1 MKLNS
6 SIYLIS
12 IYPQFN
18 RDLSPK
24 FESFSSDYS
33 LQLYS
38 SLIFNHIEIL
48 NSVMKSHHIVYCFDE
63 RDKDFLPDKFNE
75 SQTDVIFGDTTNRT
89 QILRTL
95 SEKYFGQ
102 SGKNLLIFSNSIGM
116 SSADIQ
122 RIFNLLSIDDEAVV
136 IGKAKNNKAAF
147 IGFNAFNQELFSD
160 IDWNNCN
167 YDYLLA
173 RVNKHENF
181 VHVLDNFMSINNLE
195 DFKNLYLE
203 LSKKE
208 SLTYCSPNM
217 HEKFTNLFIE
227 YKELLK

>member
-1 MKLNS
+1 MKSNT

-12 IYPQFN
+12 ISPLFN
-18 RDLSPK
+18 RDEIPG
-24 FESFSSDYS
+24 FESFNAVDSS
-33 LQLYS
+33 QLYS
-38 SLIFNHIEIL
+38 SLIFNHFEIL
-48 NSVMKSHHIVYCFDE
+48 NTFVKSHQLVYCFD
-63 RDKDFLPDKFNE
+63 DKDKEYLPKEINN
-75 SQTDVIFGDTTNRT
+75 SQIELIFGNTSNRT
-89 QILRTL
+89 TLLRTL

-102 SGKNLLIFSNSIGM
+102 SSKNLLIFSNSIGI
-116 SSADIQ
+116 SSGDIHKV
-122 RIFNLLSIDDEAVV
+122 FNLLSIDDEAVV

-147 IGFNAFNQELFSD
+147 IGFNVFNHELFFN

-173 RVNKHENF
+173 NVNKHENF
-181 VHVLDNFMSINNLE
+181 VHVLDNFMSINNLN
-195 DFKNLYLE
+195 DFKNLYTE

>member
-102 SGKNLLIFSNSIGM
+102 SGKYLLIFSNSIGM
-116 SSADIQ
+116 NKADIQ
-122 RIFNLLSIDDEAVV
+122 RVFNLLSIDDEAVV
-136 IGKAKNNKAAF
+136 IGRAKNNKAAF
-147 IGFNAFNQELFSD
+147 IGFNNFNQELFSD

-173 RVNKHENF
+173 KVNKHENF

-208 SLTYCSPNM
+208 SLTYCSPDM